1 MSCTSQFF
9 FCGLDSIPF
18 NFLGIAVRSNHRRET
33 TWRPI
38 MDAFKR
44 KLSFWNGKIISFGV
58 GSLSLIPFLIIY
70 PFIFSLFQRSKVIAE
85 FLDKIQ
91 RHLLWNVCVEKKGIC
106 WVSRKDLCR
115 PKKEGGL
122 GIKDLE
128 AFNVAL
134 IRKWDG
140 RAYRTTMLFGL
151 VLSIIDMVISNQIF
165 YAWIWRNQI
174 VNCLFGGRI
183 FWPLASSNGGKMID
197 SLTIFLVR

>member
-1 MSCTSQFF
+1 
-9 FCGLDSIPF
+9 
-18 NFLGIAVRSNHRRET
+18 
-33 TWRPI
+33 

-44 KLSFWNGKIISFGV
+44 KLSFWNGKIISFV
-58 GSLSLIPFLIIY
+58 IGSLSLIPFLIIY
-70 PFIFSLFQRSKVIAE
+70 PFIFSLFQSFKVIGE

-91 RHLLWNVCVEKKGIC
+91 RNLLWNVCVEKKGIC
-106 WVSRKDLCR
+106 WVSWKDLCR

-140 RAYRTTMLFGL
+140 SAYRTTMLFGL

-174 VNCLFGGRI
+174 VNCLFDGRI
-183 FWPLASSNGGKMID
+183 FWPLASSNGGED
-197 SLTIFLVR
+197 D